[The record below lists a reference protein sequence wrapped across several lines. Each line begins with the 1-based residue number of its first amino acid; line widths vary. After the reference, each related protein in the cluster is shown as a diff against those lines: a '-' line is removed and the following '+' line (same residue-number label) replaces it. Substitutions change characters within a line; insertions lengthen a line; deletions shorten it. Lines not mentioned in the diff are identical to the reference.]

1 MQATTSTA
9 IWTAGPLSNE
19 GGRALRF
26 GKPRGRGI
34 EWFMHRNCSLAP
46 RQLLAVYLSF
56 CVVALAVA
64 GFMWAQGAVL
74 VLPFAWLELIA
85 LGVALLAYARH
96 ATDAERIE
104 LQEGRLVVEHRCA
117 QQTQRTEF
125 DAAWLRVEPEH
136 ADGSL
141 IELSGDGRRV
151 AVGRYMRPELRE
163 ALARELRGAVQ
174 SWRQRGA

>member
-1 MQATTSTA
+1 M
-9 IWTAGPLSNE
+9 
-19 GGRALRF
+19 RF
-26 GKPRGRGI
+26 GRRIGSGI
-34 EWFMHRNCSLAP
+34 EWSMRRNCSLAP
-46 RQLLAVYLSF
+46 RQLLVAYLSF
-56 CVVALAVA
+56 CVLALTVAA
-64 GFMWAQGAVL
+64 FMWVQGATL
-74 VLPFAWLELIA
+74 VMPFAWLELIA
-85 LGVALLAYARH
+85 LGLALLAYARH

-117 QQTQRTEF
+117 QRTQRTEF

-136 ADGSL
+136 DDGSL

-151 AVGRYMRPELRE
+151 AVGRYVRPELRE